1 MNDFE
6 KEYWSNFYKTKQLV
20 LKPSAFALFIY
31 DYLQKNVNE
40 QFTILD
46 CGCGNG
52 RDSYFLGKTYNVLG
66 IDISYKPN
74 DTDKCKFILDNFCKY
89 NKNKFNI
96 IYSRFTFHSITNEQQ
111 EEFLNSINNNS
122 YLCIETR
129 SDKSYNINKVYGDTH
144 YRNYTNIDY
153 LIKLLNKYS
162 FNIIYI
168 EENNGYAK
176 YKDEDPICIRLISKK
191 IL

>member
-1 MNDFE
+1 MNINE
-6 KEYWSNFYKTKQLV
+6 QKYWKEIYTKQTI
-20 LKPSAFALFIY
+20 PIQHSEFALFIY
-31 DYLQKNVNE
+31 NYFKDKIFNV
-40 QFTILD
+40 LD

-52 RDSYFLGKTYNVLG
+52 RDSYYLSLYNKVHG
-66 IDISYKPN
+66 IDTSNKPE
-74 DTDKCKFILDNFCKY
+74 DKENCTFEIADFCNYDKRDY
-89 NKNKFNI
+89 NL

-153 LIKLLNKYS
+153 LKKILNKYN

-168 EENNGYAK
+168 DENNGYAK
-176 YKDEDPICIRLISKK
+176 YKNEDPICIRLISKK